1 MANQQA
7 MSDEETQ
14 LRRRARRRLIGAVTL
29 VTVMVVTLP
38 MVLDGEP
45 KQSGQDIAINIP
57 SPASSGDFSSKI
69 VPVPEQAKADA
80 PAPADKPAPAAV
92 PDKVAPVLPPE
103 KAQPAAAEKV
113 AEAKVEQPAPKK
125 TAEAKAEMVPAKKE
139 EKPADKPKE
148 VADTAKETKPATK
161 PAEAQHASGSHII
174 LLGAFLSESNAKQR
188 QAKLKEIG
196 VKFYLEKIKSPA
208 GEKTAVRAGPYSSRQ
223 EAERILGKLKAA
235 GITDGIVAEKKG

>member
-7 MSDEETQ
+7 MSDEEAQ

-57 SPASSGDFSSKI
+57 APASSGDFSSKI
-69 VPVPEQAKADA
+69 VPVPEQAAKAETPA
-80 PAPADKPAPAAV
+80 PAPQAETPPSAPMLEQA
-92 PDKVAPVLPPE
+92 APVPQPE
-103 KAQPAAAEKV
+103 KARPAAAPAEKV
-113 AEAKVEQPAPKK
+113 VEAKTEPANQ
-125 TAEAKAEMVPAKKE
+125 E

-148 VADTAKETKPATK
+148 TKPAAKT
-161 PAEAQHASGSHII
+161 AEHAGGSHII
-174 LLGAFLSESNAKQR
+174 LLGAFLSEANAKQR
-188 QAKLKEIG
+188 QARLKEIG

-223 EAERILGKLKAA
+223 EAERALAKLKAA
-235 GITDGIVAEKKG
+235 GIQDGIVAEKKG

>member
-7 MSDEETQ
+7 MSDEESQ

-45 KQSGQDIAINIP
+45 KQSSQDIAINIP
-57 SPASSGDFSSKI
+57 APSSSSDFSSKI
-69 VPVPEQAKADA
+69 VPMPEQAQAEAKVVAGKSAPDAVAPAPQAETVQPA
-80 PAPADKPAPAAV
+80 PAPAMKP
-92 PDKVAPVLPPE
+92 
-103 KAQPAAAEKV
+103 
-113 AEAKVEQPAPKK
+113 AEAKPEVVAEKQPV
-125 TAEAKAEMVPAKKE
+125 EAKTEIVPAKKE
-139 EKPADKPKE
+139 DKPADK
-148 VADTAKETKPATK
+148 VKETAAKDSKPAAK
-161 PAEAQHASGSHII
+161 PVEAQHASGSHII

-196 VKFYLEKIKSPA
+196 IKFYLEKIKSPA
-208 GEKTAVRAGPYSSRQ
+208 GEKTAVRAGPYPSRQ
-223 EAERILGKLKAA
+223 EAERILAKLKAA